1 MKGNNSFI
9 FNLDWYAVIVDY
21 PAEVRFEVYEAIM
34 RYALSGTLTELKPLA
49 KMAFSFIRKELD
61 YNRQKHEL
69 ISEKRRASAKSR
81 WQRQNTN
88 RLDNDPKTS
97 NADSDIILDVADDTN
112 GTSVTSVTNVTD
124 VTNAT
129 NDTCKCMQNMQMH
142 NAHSD
147 SDNDLELQFETFRKQ
162 YPGIKRGFKVEFDN
176 FKKKNPNW
184 RDIIPLLMPAL
195 QRLIDWRQKNQAA
208 GGFVPPFK
216 HLSTWINQR
225 CWTEEF
231 PDIIPNPS
239 NINNHA
245 TTYPNQTSADRR
257 ANFEKHI
264 FERLASPDGQK
275 K

>member
-1 MKGNNSFI
+1 MEGNNSFI
-9 FNLDWYAVIVDY
+9 FNLDWYAAIVDY

-81 WQRQNTN
+81 WEKQN
-88 RLDNDPKTS
+88 
-97 NADSDIILDVADDTN
+97 
-112 GTSVTSVTNVTD
+112 VTDVTNVTD
-124 VTNAT
+124 VSNATDDTNAT
-129 NDTCKCMQNMQMH
+129 NDTCKCMQNMQVH
-142 NAHSD
+142 NAHSN

-176 FKKKNPNW
+176 FKKKNPSSW

-195 QRLIDWRQKNQAA
+195 QRLIDWRQRNQAA
-208 GGFVPPFK
+208 GGFVPSFK

>member
-1 MKGNNSFI
+1 MKGDNSFI
-9 FNLDWYAVIVDY
+9 FNLDWYAAIVDY

-61 YNRQKHEL
+61 YNRQKYEL

-88 RLDNDPKTS
+88 RLDNDPEIS
-97 NADSDIILDVADDTN
+97 NADSGIIPDVTDVTDD
-112 GTSVTSVTNVTD
+112 TNVTD
-124 VTNAT
+124 VTDDT
-129 NDTCKCMQNMQMH
+129 NTCKCMQNMQMH
-142 NAHSD
+142 NVHSD

-176 FKKKNPNW
+176 FKKKNPNSW

-195 QRLIDWRQKNQAA
+195 QRLIDWRQRNQAA
-208 GGFVPPFK
+208 GGFVPSFK

-245 TTYPNQTSADRR
+245 TTHLNQTSADRR